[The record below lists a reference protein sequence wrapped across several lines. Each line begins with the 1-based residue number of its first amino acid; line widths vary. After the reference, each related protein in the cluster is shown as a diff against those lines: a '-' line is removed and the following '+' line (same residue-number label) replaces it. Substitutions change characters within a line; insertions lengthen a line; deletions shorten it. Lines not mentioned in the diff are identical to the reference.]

1 MWDGRSRTATG
12 RARGSCGVQAA
23 LSPQTRKLGAV
34 RPSEAARL
42 AHIES
47 LRERRSAP
55 SASLILF
62 GSAFICLLAVSL
74 LLVPARGGAILSGE
88 PEIASLVPS
97 PAPHDAPSWTRIP
110 HPVPLFT
117 LDVAELSKAQMSY
130 EAMRSTF
137 DEGREDRLVFGSAA
151 RPDEP
156 FMEVAIYRAGA
167 EASEA
172 ASFFVELSRRAA
184 AAGAA
189 VAKAAPGE
197 PMRSKFGEMESA
209 EAKLSMNEVER
220 SCLAFR
226 RAVPGEALRLLG
238 WYCPS
243 EGARVRAPELSCL
256 IERLELSGATDDK
269 TLRDAFAT
277 AQARRLGCGKPA
289 PLAASSSSGKS
300 QTMIAA
306 SAASLA
312 PLLEGKPPRPRGTK
326 TRRRRIP

>member
-151 RPDEP
+151 RPD
-156 FMEVAIYRAGA
+156 
-167 EASEA
+167 EA